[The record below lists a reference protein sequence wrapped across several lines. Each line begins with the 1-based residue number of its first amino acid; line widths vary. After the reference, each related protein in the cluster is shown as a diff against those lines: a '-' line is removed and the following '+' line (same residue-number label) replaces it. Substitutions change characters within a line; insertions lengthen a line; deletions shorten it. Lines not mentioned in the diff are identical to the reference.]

1 MCVCVYLCVWR
12 RCGHVIFLSSF
23 LSVWTCGCVLSQV
36 MLYSYLWIYQDTYY
50 ISYDITCIGILY
62 TYRSTCSC
70 ACDKCLP
77 SFSLFCGSLVAPPI
91 FLVFLRVQ
99 FSVVPTHTERGTLHC
114 FYGGLSGKNGK
125 KITYFPAQFC
135 YFDLHKCDT
144 YRQVVL

>member
-1 MCVCVYLCVWR
+1 MEEMWSCDIPVLLSLCVCGR
-12 RCGHVIFLSSF
+12 
-23 LSVWTCGCVLSQV
+23 VLSQV

-77 SFSLFCGSLVAPPI
+77 SFSLFCGSLVAPP
-91 FLVFLRVQ
+91 
-99 FSVVPTHTERGTLHC
+99 FSWCFCAYSSLWYPHTQRGTLHC
-114 FYGGLSGKNGK
+114 FYGGLSGKNRK